1 MQPEMD
7 RDAVARERARRRQI
21 RAEQVQH
28 RRMAFGIILLTL
40 VVLVIA
46 LVIGLSG
53 RGGGTASSSTTS
65 STLALTTGHYSAVLT
80 GDNSVP
86 KVTTQA
92 TGEFVLTYDSE
103 TQQLSYSLDITHQLT
118 KPTTVAIY
126 QGLPGTSGQ
135 VVYNLPITN
144 SDTNGVFQGTLSEGT
159 IDEADLTG
167 PLAGKTLAD
176 LIALIG
182 NGEAY
187 ISVGNPTHLEAIR
200 GPIS

>member
-21 RAEQVQH
+21 RAEQVQR
-28 RRMAFGIILLTL
+28 RRMAFGIILLAL

-53 RGGGTASSSTTS
+53 RGGGSPSSSTTS
-65 STLALTTGHYSAVLT
+65 STAALESGNYSAVLT
-80 GDNSVP
+80 GDKAVP
-86 KVTTQA
+86 KVNTQA

-103 TQQLSYSLDITHQLT
+103 NQELSYSLDITHQLT

-126 QGLPGTSGQ
+126 QGQPGTSGQ
-135 VVYNLPITN
+135 VVYNLPITAT
-144 SDTNGVFQGTLSEGT
+144 DTNGVFQGTLSEGT

-167 PLAGKTLAD
+167 PLAGQTITD
-176 LIALIG
+176 LIALIT
-182 NGEAY
+182 NGDAY